1 VRVPRTGPTNIT
13 LRTLTR
19 ELRKT
24 ANQYKAPIWDYVA
37 DILERPSRSR
47 VVVNVSKLERVA
59 SPNEVVVIPGKLLGA
74 GTINKRVV
82 VAAFSFSPKAVEKV
96 KNAGG
101 QVMSIKDL
109 ISINPSGSGVKVVI

>member
-1 VRVPRTGPTNIT
+1 MRVPRTGPTNIT

-82 VAAFSFSPKAVEKV
+82 VVAFSFSPKAVEKV

>member
-1 VRVPRTGPTNIT
+1 MVRRTGPTNVT
-13 LRTLTR
+13 LRTLIK
-19 ELRKT
+19 ELRKA
-24 ANQYKAPIWDYVA
+24 ANQYKAPVWDYVA

-59 SPNEVVVIPGKLLGA
+59 SPNEVIIVPGKLLGA
-74 GTINKRVV
+74 GTISKKVV

-96 KNAGG
+96 RSVGG

-109 ISINPSGSGVKVVI
+109 ISVNPSGSGVRVVV

>member
-1 VRVPRTGPTNIT
+1 MPRTGPTNIT

-82 VAAFSFSPKAVEKV
+82 VVAFSFSPKAVEKV

>member
-1 VRVPRTGPTNIT
+1 MRRTGPTNIT
-13 LRTLTR
+13 LRKLIR
-19 ELRKT
+19 ELRK
-24 ANQYKAPIWDYVA
+24 AADKYKAPIWDYVA

-59 SPNEVVVIPGKLLGA
+59 SPNEVLVVPGKLLGA
-74 GTINKRVV
+74 GTINKKVA

-96 KNAGG
+96 RSAGG

-109 ISINPSGSGVKVVI
+109 ISSNPRGSGVRVIV